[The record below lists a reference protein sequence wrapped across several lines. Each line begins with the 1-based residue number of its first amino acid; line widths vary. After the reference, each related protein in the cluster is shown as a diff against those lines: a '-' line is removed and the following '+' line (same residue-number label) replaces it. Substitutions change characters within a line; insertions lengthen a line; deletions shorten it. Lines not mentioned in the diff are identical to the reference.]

1 MISRWVMGKST
12 SQNKI
17 IHPVWMWQTRQPR
30 HWHANFSFRCS
41 SACRLGVSCPL
52 KADNV
57 GRTSSTCRDEPTG
70 WCHARST
77 ACLAKGCPFLR
88 ELCNHLE
95 DMNPRIMNVKQL
107 RFQRVTSV
115 LEGSK
120 IEILEYGKKVE
131 ETYLPSNEPSLMMN
145 SIIWQSINTY

>member
-1 MISRWVMGKST
+1 
-12 SQNKI
+12 
-17 IHPVWMWQTRQPR
+17 MWQTRQPR

-70 WCHARST
+70 WCHARLT

-115 LEGSK
+115 LEGSTLK
-120 IEILEYGKKVE
+120 SWNMGRKWKKHIF
-131 ETYLPSNEPSLMMN
+131 LAMNQSNHEQYNLTKYEHTFGMQLMDVSW
-145 SIIWQSINTY
+145 SIC